1 MDAYL
6 CVGGRVIQVPKRID
20 GEFVEKLLEW
30 ASNNKVNDV
39 VIESDSPLWV
49 KRLGVMEQLSERNIS
64 QAEVREVLQSFYQQS
79 GPDTLVTGEYIKF
92 PFEVLAKDETS
103 YRYRVTATGVQG
115 ERSDRG
121 IEIIFRPFPDEA
133 PPPAQLSLP
142 ADFVQAFNSSYGV
155 IYVTGPTGSGKSTSF
170 ASVLTER
177 IKNKSERIVT
187 FEDPIEFD
195 LKKIKDRKA
204 NVVQSEVPFHLSTYE
219 KATHN
224 LLRRSPDIVF
234 FSEVRGTEVGRELL
248 RIANSGHLVGTTL
261 HANSC
266 EMTLP
271 RFVDMFKHDEKA
283 KVTAD
288 IVETTVGILNQRLVK
303 TSDGKNRV
311 GVFSSLIFDE
321 SIRDKIY
328 SEVSSDYSKLKSVM
342 SKMISKK
349 GLPFIEDLRDKFR
362 TGLIE
367 INSFEKLTRQFGDE
381 RDIQEIRNQ
390 AKSHFE
396 RGFISEDEMKMYR
409 NK

>member
-1 MDAYL
+1 M
-6 CVGGRVIQVPKRID
+6 IQVPKRID

-39 VIESDSPLWV
+39 VIESDSPLWA

-115 ERSDRG
+115 ERNDRG

-187 FEDPIEFD
+187 EIMEEYGIAYESVGSSRYARGM
-195 LKKIKDRKA
+195 LRH
-204 NVVQSEVPFHLSTYE
+204 VRTYE
-219 KATHN
+219 PAALIDKLICGAYIEARSCERFAVLAPHVDKRLN
-224 LLRRSPDIVF
+224 DFYVSLLR
-234 FSEVRGTEVGRELL
+234 SEARHYQDYL
-248 RIANSGHLVGTTL
+248 TL
-261 HANSC
+261 A
-266 EMTLP
+266 
-271 RFVDMFKHDEKA
+271 
-283 KVTAD
+283 
-288 IVETTVGILNQRLVK
+288 
-303 TSDGKNRV
+303 
-311 GVFSSLIFDE
+311 E
-321 SIRDKIY
+321 SIATSTSGEDITERVAFFG
-328 SEVSSDYSKLKSVM
+328 EVEADLISSSDDD
-342 SKMISKK
+342 
-349 GLPFIEDLRDKFR
+349 FKFHS
-362 TGLIE
+362 GVPV
-367 INSFEKLTRQFGDE
+367 
-381 RDIQEIRNQ
+381 
-390 AKSHFE
+390 
-396 RGFISEDEMKMYR
+396 
-409 NK
+409 